1 MIIAVIASKYYTCRR
16 CSIFSTAASLRYV
29 FLSGYRKNTMTDKSN
44 INKGKNE
51 PNKIR
56 EGQED
61 SSILH
66 DQDAKEEKSYPRPS
80 VPDRRFDQQPEFL
93 DPESNRLTDDSEQ

>member
-1 MIIAVIASKYYTCRR
+1 
-16 CSIFSTAASLRYV
+16 
-29 FLSGYRKNTMTDKSN
+29 MTDKSN